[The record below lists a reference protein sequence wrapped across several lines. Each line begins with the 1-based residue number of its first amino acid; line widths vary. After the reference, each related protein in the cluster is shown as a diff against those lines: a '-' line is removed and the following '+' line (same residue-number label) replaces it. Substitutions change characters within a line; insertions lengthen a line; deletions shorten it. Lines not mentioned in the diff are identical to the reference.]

1 VVATTPRVVASIW
14 SSSEASWITAAATLE
29 LSVMSTASIW
39 YLLACSCAAAD
50 STVRL
55 VSPKTSGV

>member
-1 VVATTPRVVASIW
+1 
-14 SSSEASWITAAATLE
+14 
-29 LSVMSTASIW
+29 MSTASIW

-55 VSPKTSGV
+55 VSPKTSGVYDTLSWGVIRV